1 MIPEMIQE
9 LLQMMEKDTA
19 INAAKELCS
28 KEIHPTSKLYSIY
41 NGKIIDAIE
50 GIDNITVLK
59 LIAANLKNLRKQIDS
74 AIMDVKGTCEA
85 KIQALEN
92 DKKRFESMSR
102 EQMIARIKELEA
114 REENN

>member
-1 MIPEMIQE
+1 MIPEMMQE
-9 LLQMMEKDTA
+9 LLQMMEKDTV
-19 INAAKELCS
+19 INAAKELCC
-28 KEIHPTSKLYSIY
+28 KEIHPTSKLYGIY
-41 NGKIIDAIE
+41 NGKVIDAIKS
-50 GIDNITVLK
+50 IDNITILK

-74 AIMDVKGTCEA
+74 AIADVKGTCEE

-114 REENN
+114 KEEDN

>member
-1 MIPEMIQE
+1 MQKMIQE

-59 LIAANLKNLRKQIDS
+59 LIASNLRNLRKQIDN

-92 DKKRFESMSR
+92 ADKRFQDMSR
-102 EQMIARIKELEA
+102 EDMIARIKELEA
-114 REENN
+114 REENS

>member
-9 LLQMMEKDTA
+9 LLQMMEKGTA

-50 GIDNITVLK
+50 SIDNITVLK

-74 AIMDVKGTCEA
+74 AIMDVKSTCEA
-85 KIQALEN
+85 KIQELEN

-102 EQMIARIKELEA
+102 EDMIARIKELEA
-114 REENN
+114 KEANN